1 MMQLSE
7 LCDIRMGF
15 SARGRVEP
23 VEDGG
28 IPYVQLKDVNATGV
42 VDAKK
47 LTNANLPDIDDRYRL
62 TPNDIVFRSRGAHN
76 IGALVQ
82 GTDKD
87 VVALAPLTIL
97 RPRRETVLPEYLVW
111 FISQN
116 PAQRHFD
123 AGARGTNIRMIP
135 RECLAKLPVDVPDL
149 ETQHQIV
156 KIAHLARRES
166 ELSELLAHKK
176 SELMSFVL
184 LKQAR
189 KTQPRVNEA
198 GF

>member
-7 LCDIRMGF
+7 ICDIRMGF

-23 VEDGG
+23 VERGG
-28 IPYVQLKDVNATGV
+28 IPYVQLNDVNATGV
-42 VDAKK
+42 VDAEK

-62 TPNDIVFRSRGAHN
+62 TSHDIVFRSRGAHN

-82 GTDKD
+82 GADKN

-97 RPRRETVLPEYLVW
+97 RPRRDIVLPEYLVW
-111 FISQN
+111 FISQS

-123 AGARGTNIRMIP
+123 AGARGSNIRMIP
-135 RECLAKLPVDVPDL
+135 RDHLARLEVDVPDM
-149 ETQHQIV
+149 ETQRRIV
-156 KIAHLARRES
+156 EVADLVKRES

-176 SELMSFVL
+176 SEMMSFVL
-184 LKQAR
+184 LEQAR
-189 KTQPRVNEA
+189 KTQPRANEV